1 VVEEEGFRVP
11 EDRGQITTDSDVGTC
26 FEIGAI
32 TDEIN
37 KLNPFSSIFFHC
49 FSRIINPFVACGYW
63 HLLKHLLSVSPELLC
78 LVNVT
83 YF

>member
-1 VVEEEGFRVP
+1 MVEEEGFRVP

-37 KLNPFSSIFFHC
+37 KLNPFSSIFF
-49 FSRIINPFVACGYW
+49 FVSLVLLILVACGYW
-63 HLLKHLLSVSPELLC
+63 HLVKHLLSVSPELLC